1 MQIHLKDGNVVETDK
16 MTDKQAE
23 IYEALNRLSDVCKKY
38 NVTSVL
44 RIILDKNN
52 WVGMNT
58 ANKNLDQ
65 LPQDLDFL
73 MSTLN
78 DFVTQVSDGQVVMM
92 KVKPQ
97 EENLGEEAA

>member
-44 RIILDKNN
+44 RIILDKIN

-58 ANKNLDQ
+58 ANKT
-65 LPQDLDFL
+65 
-73 MSTLN
+73 STS
-78 DFVTQVSDGQVVMM
+78 FPKTWTF
-92 KVKPQ
+92 
-97 EENLGEEAA
+97 